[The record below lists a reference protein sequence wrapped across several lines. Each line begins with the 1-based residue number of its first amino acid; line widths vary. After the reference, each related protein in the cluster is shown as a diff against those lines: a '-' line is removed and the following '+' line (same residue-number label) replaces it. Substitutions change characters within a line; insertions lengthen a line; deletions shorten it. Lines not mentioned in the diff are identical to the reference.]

1 MSNRMPGFH
10 ADAAVGAR
18 PSQAMMGT
26 LAFDGADWGAV
37 LAAQDTSIGPDVST
51 CAATTVCGPC
61 MRFCVPRF
69 GCFAFKQCHCTTKDG
84 GTRYFA
90 QAC

>member
-26 LAFDGADWGAV
+26 LADDGSNWGAV
-37 LAAQDTSIGPDVST
+37 LAAQEETIGPDVST
-51 CAATTVCGPC
+51 CEATTVCGPC
-61 MRFCVPRF
+61 RRFCIPRF
-69 GCFAFKQCHCTTKDG
+69 GCFGFKQCRCTTKGG
-84 GTRYFA
+84 GTRFFA
-90 QAC
+90 EAC